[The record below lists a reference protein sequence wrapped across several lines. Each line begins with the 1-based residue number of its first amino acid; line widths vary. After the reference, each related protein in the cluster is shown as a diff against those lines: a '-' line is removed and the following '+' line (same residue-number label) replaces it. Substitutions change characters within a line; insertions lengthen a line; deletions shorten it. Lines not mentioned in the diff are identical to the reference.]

1 MKKEVVDDYFEKL
14 KTTVEKL
21 KVGPKQIWN
30 CDETNMQLEH
40 KPTAVVGRKGAKI
53 PSRVANSKESVSV
66 LGCGNASGD
75 IMSPMII
82 VKGKTVRSL
91 MGWKIE
97 DAPSNTKWAYQ
108 EKSYMDT
115 SLGVEWFE
123 KVFLKECGVERPQLL
138 ILDSH
143 CSHEPLDLLQ
153 CAKREQI
160 TLLTL
165 PSHCTQELQP
175 WDKSMFKPLKTN
187 YNSLCTEFMSEGV
200 QRTITKRTWPAI
212 FCKAWESAIT
222 PVNMIS
228 GFAATGIWPFNPN
241 EISQSAFA
249 PNTNVQGP
257 PNDSEISNSNPQSPN
272 VSVQEAANDSGM
284 SNVSPHTPNISVQEV
299 VNDSE
304 LAIYSPQISNLDST
318 QMTVIADVHVMP
330 SQSDQVQM
338 EVDENLSG
346 TVLEFPIMNE
356 EGQQIITL
364 PVCFDNVNT
373 GENSVLSD
381 LSSAQMEEV
390 LLPSPAWNAV
400 CESIFLPDMRISPS
414 TKKKRESS
422 ATLSRILTSS
432 DIINEKKEKKE
443 TKIQKAKAA
452 EKRKAKAEQ
461 RKIAKLQKVKKV
473 KKEKMPKNT

>member
-1 MKKEVVDDYFEKL
+1 
-14 KTTVEKL
+14 
-21 KVGPKQIWN
+21 
-30 CDETNMQLEH
+30 MQLEH

-53 PSRVANSKESVSV
+53 PGRVANSKESVSV
-66 LGCGNASGD
+66 LGCGNACGD

-91 MGWKIE
+91 MGWKTE
-97 DAPSNTKWAYQ
+97 DAPPNTKWAYQ

-115 SLGVEWFE
+115 GLGVEWFE

-138 ILDSH
+138 VLDSH

-200 QRTITKRTWPAI
+200 QKTITKRTWPAI
-212 FCKAWESAIT
+212 FRKAWESAIT

-241 EISQSAFA
+241 AISQNAFA
-249 PNTNVQGP
+249 
-257 PNDSEISNSNPQSPN
+257 PN
-272 VSVQEAANDSGM
+272 VSVQEPSNDSEVPN
-284 SNVSPHTPNISVQEV
+284 SSPQTSNISVQEAT
-299 VNDSE
+299 NDSE
-304 LAIYSPQISNLDST
+304 MAITSPQTSPLDLN
-318 QMTVIADVHVMP
+318 QVTVIADIHAIPCQNNEM
-330 SQSDQVQM
+330 QM
-338 EVDENLSG
+338 EVDDNLG
-346 TVLEFPIMNE
+346 NTVLQFPIINE
-356 EGQQIITL
+356 DGQQIITL
-364 PVCFDNVNT
+364 PVSFDNVIT
-373 GENSVLSD
+373 EETPALPD
-381 LSSAQMEEV
+381 LSSAQLEEV
-390 LLPSPAWNAV
+390 LLPSPAWNAE
-400 CESIFLPDMRISPS
+400 CESIFLPDMKVTPP

-432 DIINEKKEKKE
+432 DIINEKKEKE
-443 TKIQKAKAA
+443 EIKIQKAKAT
-452 EKRKAKAEQ
+452 EERKAKAEQ
-461 RKIAKLQKVKKV
+461 RKLAKLQKV
-473 KKEKMPKNT
+473 KKEKMPKNA